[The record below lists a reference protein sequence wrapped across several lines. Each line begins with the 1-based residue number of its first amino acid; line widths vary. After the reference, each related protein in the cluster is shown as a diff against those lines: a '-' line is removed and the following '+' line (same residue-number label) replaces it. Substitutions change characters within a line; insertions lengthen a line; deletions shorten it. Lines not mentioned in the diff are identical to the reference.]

1 MNRCFGAAVEGG
13 IFGKLLFDR
22 GKQERFF
29 LVGGIIENG
38 DVLLGLRPKNHKT
51 RGIATVIENHVG
63 SSAIAPLENAVG
75 VSPIFFEGFTL
86 NRKDGGTTSCNRSR
100 RMVLGGENVAG
111 GPAHI
116 SAEFFQ
122 GFDQNCGLDR
132 HVERTSNSS
141 TLQGLFLAVLRSQCH
156 QTRHLGLGDVK
167 LLAAKIGKVDIGN
180 NAISTK
186 LQLGRGCG
194 RCHHDF

>member
-1 MNRCFGAAVEGG
+1 MNRCFRAAVEGG

-29 LVGGIIENG
+29 LVGGVIENG
-38 DVLLGLRPKNHKT
+38 DVLLGLGAKDHKT
-51 RGIATVIENHVG
+51 SGIATVIEDHVG

-75 VSPIFFEGFTL
+75 VNPIFFEGFTL
-86 NRKDGGTTSCNRSR
+86 NSKDGGTTSCNRSR
-100 RMVLGGENVAG
+100 RMILGGKNIAR

-116 SAEFFQ
+116 GTKYFQ
-122 GFDQNCGLDR
+122 RFDQNCGLDR

-156 QTRHLGLGDVK
+156 QTRHLGLGDIK

-186 LQLGRGCG
+186 L
-194 RCHHDF
+194 